1 MHQPLLLCLGLLL
14 AVCLLIPLSQR
25 WRVPYP
31 VLLVLSGLAISWLPG
46 LPVLEINP
54 DVIFLL
60 FLPAL
65 LYEAAWLTSWKDFWK
80 WRRLISFLAFGLVFL
95 TAGSVAVVAAA
106 VIPGCT
112 LALGFVL
119 GGIVSPPDAV
129 AASSV
134 LRTLAVPRRLLAVLE
149 GESLVNDAS
158 SLIVLRFALT
168 TVLSGTFVWQQAAT
182 SLVLVTGVGIAVGLA
197 VALVFYAL
205 HRWLPTSPSTHT
217 VLTLVAPYGMYLL
230 AEAAHV
236 SGAMAVV
243 SGGLF
248 LSYHSARLFS
258 PAHRQQGLSTW
269 ATVGVVLNGAVFLL
283 IGLQLPLI
291 LRGLQGYSLPQALGY
306 GLLIAGVVVVTRLVV
321 AQLASAFSHW
331 VSRFVRVSDANPG
344 WRGPLVAGYAGMR
357 GVVSLAAALSIP
369 LLGSDGQPFPQRNL
383 LLFITFVVILVTLV
397 GQGLTLPLLI
407 RWVGVPDADTQPSAQ
422 AQQLAARHQ
431 LATTALHR
439 LAATPGL
446 PGANRFVPPLH
457 STLENEWAVTVP
469 HQSGPEATR
478 LAAELADYQR
488 LQADLLAA
496 QRAELH
502 HLHGQEAYDDEVI
515 RHLEAQLD
523 AAAQTLAFFATD
535 PPRDTAPLLPS

>member
-1 MHQPLLLCLGLLL
+1 MYHTLLLCLGLLL
-14 AVCLLIPLSQR
+14 AVCLLFPLSQR
-25 WRVPYP
+25 LRVPYP
-31 VLLVLSGLAISWLPG
+31 ILLVLSGLGGSLLPG

-54 DVIFLL
+54 EVIFLV

-65 LYEAAWLTSWKDFWK
+65 LYEAAWLTSWPDFWK

-158 SLIVLRFALT
+158 SLIVLRFALA

-217 VLTLVAPYGMYLL
+217 VLTLVAPYSMYLL
-230 AEAAHV
+230 AEAAHG
-236 SGAMAVV
+236 SGVMAVV

-258 PAHRQQGLSTW
+258 PTHRQQGLSTW

-291 LRGLQGYSLPQALGY
+291 LRGLHGYSLWQALGY

-331 VSRFVRVSDANPG
+331 VSRFIRVSDANPG

-383 LLFITFVVILVTLV
+383 LLFLTFVVILVTLV

-407 RWVGVPDADTQPSAQ
+407 RWVGVPDIDARHSEHTQR
-422 AQQLAARHQ
+422 LAARHQ
-431 LATTALHR
+431 LAETALGR
-439 LAATPGL
+439 LAAIPSL
-446 PGANRFVPPLH
+446 PGTNRFVPPLQRM
-457 STLENEWAVTVP
+457 LENERTVTAP
-469 HQSGPEATR
+469 HQPGPGVPD

-488 LQADLLAA
+488 LHADLLAA
-496 QRAELH
+496 QRAQLH
-502 HLHGQEAYDDEVI
+502 QLRGQDAYDDEVI

-523 AAAQTLAFFATD
+523 AAAQTLAFFAAD
-535 PPRDTAPLLPS
+535 LPRDAAAPLPS

>member
-1 MHQPLLLCLGLLL
+1 MHHTLLLCLGLLL
-14 AVCLLIPLSQR
+14 AVCLLFPLSQR
-25 WRVPYP
+25 LRVPYP
-31 VLLVLSGLAISWLPG
+31 ILLVLSGLGGSLLPG

-54 DVIFLL
+54 EVIFLL

-65 LYEAAWLTSWKDFWK
+65 LYEAAWLTSWPDFWK
-80 WRRLISFLAFGLVFL
+80 GRRLIGFLAFGLVFL

-158 SLIVLRFALT
+158 SLIVLRFALA

-182 SLVLVTGVGIAVGLA
+182 SLVLVTGVGIGVGLA

-217 VLTLVAPYGMYLL
+217 VLTLVAPYSMYLL
-230 AEAAHV
+230 AEAAHG
-236 SGAMAVV
+236 SGVMAVV

-269 ATVGVVLNGAVFLL
+269 ATVGVVLNGAVSLL

-291 LRGLQGYSLPQALGY
+291 LRGLNGYSLPQALGY
-306 GLLIAGVVVVTRLVV
+306 GLLIASVVVITRLVV
-321 AQLASAFSHW
+321 AQLASAFSNW
-331 VSRFVRVSDANPG
+331 VSRFIRVSDANPG

-397 GQGLTLPLLI
+397 GQGLTLPPLL
-407 RWVGVPDADTQPSAQ
+407 RWVGVPDTDARPSEHTQR
-422 AQQLAARHQ
+422 LAARHQ
-431 LATTALHR
+431 LAETALGR
-439 LAATPGL
+439 LAAILSL
-446 PGANRFVPPLH
+446 PGTNRFVPPLQGM
-457 STLENEWAVTVP
+457 LENERTV
-469 HQSGPEATR
+469 
-478 LAAELADYQR
+478 
-488 LQADLLAA
+488 
-496 QRAELH
+496 
-502 HLHGQEAYDDEVI
+502 
-515 RHLEAQLD
+515 
-523 AAAQTLAFFATD
+523 
-535 PPRDTAPLLPS
+535 TAPTNLAQEFLT

>member
-1 MHQPLLLCLGLLL
+1 MHHTLLLCLGLLL
-14 AVCLLIPLSQR
+14 AVCLLFPLSQR
-25 WRVPYP
+25 LRVPYP
-31 VLLVLSGLAISWLPG
+31 ILLVLSGLGGSLLPG

-54 DVIFLL
+54 EVIFLV

-65 LYEAAWLTSWKDFWK
+65 LYEAAWLTSWPDFWK
-80 WRRLISFLAFGLVFL
+80 WRRLIGFLAFGLVFL

-158 SLIVLRFALT
+158 SLIVLRFALA

-182 SLVLVTGVGIAVGLA
+182 SLVLVTGVGIAVGLT

-217 VLTLVAPYGMYLL
+217 VLTLVAPYSMYLL
-230 AEAAHV
+230 AEAAHG
-236 SGAMAVV
+236 SGVMAVV

-291 LRGLQGYSLPQALGY
+291 LHGLQGYLLPQALGY
-306 GLLIAGVVVVTRLVV
+306 GLLIAGVVVITRLVV

-331 VSRFVRVSDANPG
+331 VSRFIRVSDANPG

-369 LLGSDGQPFPQRNL
+369 LLGSDGQPFPQRDL

-397 GQGLTLPLLI
+397 GQGLTY
-407 RWVGVPDADTQPSAQ
+407 
-422 AQQLAARHQ
+422 AA
-431 LATTALHR
+431 A
-439 LAATPGL
+439 
-446 PGANRFVPPLH
+446 
-457 STLENEWAVTVP
+457 
-469 HQSGPEATR
+469 SGPASTGR
-478 LAAELADYQR
+478 DGSGAAGRYPQPTGYQPLRAAVAGHAGKRADR
-488 LQADLLAA
+488 
-496 QRAELH
+496 
-502 HLHGQEAYDDEVI
+502 HG
-515 RHLEAQLD
+515 
-523 AAAQTLAFFATD
+523 
-535 PPRDTAPLLPS
+535 PPPTWPRSS